1 MQFPPPIVFPR
12 LKANLGKVL
21 KAILVRRDYIV
32 HLKGIF
38 PKMEAY
44 ISNYGKLEWFST
56 TFGVDI
62 NGCKAQALQVDS
74 GDEAEASAVTVADQT
89 VASSY
94 SCLKPLTLL
103 CAAWF
108 KQLDAFSFALNHCL
122 VASLPF

>member
-1 MQFPPPIVFPR
+1 
-12 LKANLGKVL
+12 
-21 KAILVRRDYIV
+21 
-32 HLKGIF
+32 
-38 PKMEAY
+38 MEAY

-56 TFGVDI
+56 SFGVDVH
-62 NGCKAQALQVDS
+62 GCKEKALQVDS

-108 KQLDAFSFALNHCL
+108 K
-122 VASLPF
+122 